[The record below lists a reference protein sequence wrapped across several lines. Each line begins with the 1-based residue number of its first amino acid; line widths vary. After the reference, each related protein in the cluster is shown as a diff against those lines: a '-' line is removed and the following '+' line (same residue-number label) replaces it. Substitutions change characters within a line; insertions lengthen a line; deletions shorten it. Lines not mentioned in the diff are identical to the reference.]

1 MFWIGMIFKMKLSE
15 NMAFKIVITPKARID
30 KLESI
35 EWCNSQASGL
45 GKRFYQDIQKQYK
58 ILRQNP

>member
-1 MFWIGMIFKMKLSE
+1 
-15 NMAFKIVITPKARID
+15 MAFKIVITPKARID